1 MAGNIHLKQPG
12 SRLMSI
18 GPIALTILIAMSVA
32 FWLGTKSIG
41 IPFMG
46 TEKLAHMTNKSE
58 MIKLLEKLNNKL
70 EHEVVLVQ
78 RSAKVEL
85 EAVEEMK
92 KMLRDKDLEL
102 LKLNQE
108 LHFYR
113 TLYTSNSDNSAV
125 QVKVFNLHKDL
136 VTNRFVYDLVLTSVP
151 KKNEKASGVIG
162 LSVDGEQQGIL
173 KRLVF
178 EDISEVTDVS
188 LMYSFKYFQKISGSF
203 SLPED
208 FEPSNIRVEVLQDK
222 SREKPIVISYNWDEV
237 YKGS

>member
-1 MAGNIHLKQPG
+1 
-12 SRLMSI
+12 
-18 GPIALTILIAMSVA
+18 
-32 FWLGTKSIG
+32 
-41 IPFMG
+41 
-46 TEKLAHMTNKSE
+46 
-58 MIKLLEKLNNKL
+58 
-70 EHEVVLVQ
+70 
-78 RSAKVEL
+78 
-85 EAVEEMK
+85 
-92 KMLRDKDLEL
+92 
-102 LKLNQE
+102 
-108 LHFYR
+108 
-113 TLYTSNSDNSAV
+113 V